1 MEVELHPV
9 DGKTVVT
16 EDVEPV
22 VLIEPAKRS
31 RGRPPGAKNKARTE
45 AAPEPVEIPVE
56 TPVETPVEESS
67 EESAEPEPIVRRKK
81 KKTKVVVESESEEEL
96 PKRIRRKKPEPPP
109 LSPRAHAVKLRQD
122 YHNQRV
128 QGYTNL
134 LSEMLSY

>member
-31 RGRPPGAKNKARTE
+31 RGRPPGAKNKTKPE
-45 AAPEPVEIPVE
+45 AAPEPVE
-56 TPVETPVEESS
+56 TPVEAPVEESS
-67 EESAEPEPIVRRKK
+67 EESVEPIIKRKK
-81 KKTKVVVESESEEEL
+81 KKKVVIESESEEEL
-96 PKRIRRKKPEPPP
+96 PKRVRRKKSELPP

-134 LSEMLSY
+134 LSEMLSH

>member
-31 RGRPPGAKNKARTE
+31 RGRPPGAKNKTKPE
-45 AAPEPVEIPVE
+45 AAPEPVEA
-56 TPVETPVEESS
+56 PVEESS
-67 EESAEPEPIVRRKK
+67 EEPAEPEPIIKRKK
-81 KKTKVVVESESEEEL
+81 KKKVVVESESEEEL
-96 PKRIRRKKPEPPP
+96 PKRIRRKKPELPP